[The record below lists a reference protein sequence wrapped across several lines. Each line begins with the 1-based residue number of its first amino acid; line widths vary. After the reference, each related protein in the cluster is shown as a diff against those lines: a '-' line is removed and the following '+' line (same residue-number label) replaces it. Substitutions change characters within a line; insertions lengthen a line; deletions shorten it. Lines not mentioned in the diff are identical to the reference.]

1 MADESI
7 GCGRKLNGK
16 IINEPLKWKNGD
28 FMEGIRFVTD
38 ERGHRTAVQIDLNL
52 YGELWEDIY
61 DTILARMRKNEPRET
76 LESVKERLLKDGKP
90 RE

>member
-1 MADESI
+1 
-7 GCGRKLNGK
+7 
-16 IINEPLKWKNGD
+16 
-28 FMEGIRFVTD
+28 MEGIRFVTD
-38 ERGHRTAVQIDLNL
+38 ERGNRTAVQIDLNL

-76 LESVKERLLKDGKP
+76 LESVKERLLKNGKL